1 VPPTAARPT
10 TQPPAEKA
18 PPLPP
23 APTPAPP
30 SPSPRPST
38 TQSTTSQPN
47 ETKNPAPDSKA
58 LDNTLERLRA
68 LQAQRQPPKSV
79 YNPPHGG
86 APGGGSPTGVD
97 NAKLSAA
104 AARAVGDRLREC
116 WTTNNRGAKDFD
128 QQAARLMVTTDA
140 SGTIR
145 DAQIVE
151 GATSPVGR
159 AFAEQARRAA
169 LDAQCATLPLPP
181 NMLGS
186 NHTFEI
192 TFRP

>member
-1 VPPTAARPT
+1 VAATRPAPTAAD
-10 TQPPAEKA
+10 KA
-18 PPLPP
+18 PPKPP

-30 SPSPRPST
+30 SPTPRPST
-38 TQSTTSQPN
+38 APSTTSQPN

-68 LQAQRQPPKSV
+68 LQAQREPPKAV
-79 YNPPHGG
+79 YNPPRGG

-97 NAKLSAA
+97 NAKLSSQ

-128 QQAARLMVTTDA
+128 QQAAVLRITTDA
-140 SGTIR
+140 GGTIR
-145 DAQIVE
+145 DAQIVN
-151 GATSPVGR
+151 GGSTPVGR

-181 NMLGS
+181 TLLGS
-186 NHTFEI
+186 NHTFDI

>member
-1 VPPTAARPT
+1 V
-10 TQPPAEKA
+10 QPPAEKA
-18 PPLPP
+18 PPVPP
-23 APTPAPP
+23 APVPAPP
-30 SPSPRPST
+30 SPAPKPST
-38 TQSTTSQPN
+38 THSSTSQPN
-47 ETKNPAPDSKA
+47 ETKNPAPDSRA
-58 LDNTLERLRA
+58 LENTLEKLRA
-68 LQAQRQPPKSV
+68 MQAQRQPPKSV
-79 YNPPHGG
+79 YNPPRGG
-86 APGGGSPTGVD
+86 APGGGNPNGVD
-97 NAKLSAA
+97 NAKLSSAA
-104 AARAVGDRLREC
+104 IRAVGDRLREC

-128 QQAARLMVTTDA
+128 QLVARLKITTDA

-145 DAQIVE
+145 EAEIME
-151 GATSPVGR
+151 GASTPVGR